1 MYQIW
6 AGRRTTATPPDS
18 GTRSARLCAAALVA
32 ALVSPACSGSNKS
45 ENRIKPIEAKL
56 NMAAFPG
63 TPDPA
68 VFLEPVRTTG
78 DLVTVDVKLHNTTGA
93 PIDFDAFTLEFT
105 YNFHLVQIGDVF
117 DVNPI
122 VLGDCSAG
130 PSCSPLCSN
139 NVADAN
145 LGLTADVNGKAHF
158 VMGVAATP
166 GCPTASVTSDTPL
179 VTLGFI
185 AATTIPG
192 PPVPPNDPNAA
203 PGRITL
209 ISGAGHGDCEI
220 LQNLGD
226 VLVNGQPIQCTD
238 GGAYLTGT
246 N

>member
-6 AGRRTTATPPDS
+6 TGRRTTATPPDS

-32 ALVSPACSGSNKS
+32 ALVSPACSGSNKT
-45 ENRIKPIEAKL
+45 ENRIRPIEAKL
-56 NMAAFPG
+56 NIVAFPG

-68 VFLEPVRTTG
+68 VFLEPVSTTG
-78 DLVTVDVKLHNTTGA
+78 DLVTVDVKLHNTTGT
-93 PIDFDAFTLEFT
+93 PIDFDAFTLE
-105 YNFHLVQIGDVF
+105 
-117 DVNPI
+117 
-122 VLGDCSAG
+122 
-130 PSCSPLCSN
+130 
-139 NVADAN
+139 
-145 LGLTADVNGKAHF
+145 
-158 VMGVAATP
+158 
-166 GCPTASVTSDTPL
+166 
-179 VTLGFI
+179 FI

-238 GGAYLTGT
+238 GSAYLTGT